1 MSEYSKKMILL
12 DQNEF
17 TRLKKNNPSPDSK
30 MADDIKLKEYNQR
43 FLENKIENKNENI
56 SSWNKLGSN
65 LKPILRDSFT
75 SLGTTAAPQSMS
87 KNSPTNPQSPSS
99 SQAQAQAQS
108 PIKVASNIEKN
119 INYISVKTPGIKNK
133 ALKLFALLNDEYGDR
148 VSFGDSQM
156 YIDGEVASDDAAR
169 LLVELVKGGKTLRSP
184 PISLFQLLSSRDDIN
199 HFIYNKQARN
209 KINNISNQAE
219 SSGIQQNLAESTFD
233 DSRQFESSLDD
244 TVEDPRVHSGS
255 GSGNGRAIGRLGK
268 IGGKKNIGRL
278 GKIGGKKKIKKENKN
293 RPWLTLFSKKK

>member
-17 TRLKKNNPSPDSK
+17 TRLKKNKPMSESK

-65 LKPILRDSFT
+65 LKPILRDSFN
-75 SLGTTAAPQSMS
+75 SLGTVAMPQSPAT
-87 KNSPTNPQSPSS
+87 NLPTNPSPQASKPPS
-99 SQAQAQAQS
+99 SQAQAQAQAQFLQS
-108 PIKVASNIEKN
+108 PIKVASNVEKN
-119 INYISVKTPGIKNK
+119 INYISLKTPGIKNK

-169 LLVELVKGGKTLRSP
+169 LLVELVKGGKTLRSTP
-184 PISLFQLLSSRDDIN
+184 TSLLQLLSSRDDIN
-199 HFIYNKQARN
+199 HFIFNKQARN
-209 KINNISNQAE
+209 ILNSISNPAP
-219 SSGIQQNLAESTFD
+219 AESTFE
-233 DSRQFESSLDD
+233 DSRQFESLDD
-244 TVEDPRVHSGS
+244 TVEDPRFHSGS
-255 GSGNGRAIGRLGK
+255 GSAIGRLGK
-268 IGGKKNIGRL
+268 IGSKKNRTIGRL
-278 GKIGGKKKIKKENKN
+278 GKIGGKKKIKN
-293 RPWLTLFSKKK
+293 RSWLTLFSKKK